1 MIPDVIIIGGGLS
14 GLSAAVKLSN
24 LGANVFLYEQNT
36 QLGGRTYSFFDKI
49 TGDVV
54 DNGQHLLVGAYH
66 NTIKYLKLIGTDSF
80 LNKQD
85 KPKLNF
91 YHPQHGFATFEIPG
105 LPKPFDLTTAM
116 LKFNALSFRERQKLL
131 KVGLALRKLNNIS
144 EQKLLNLTI
153 DEWLI
158 SLEQSEEIRRSF
170 WDPIVISVMN
180 ELPNRAS
187 ALLFARSIKKTFFGS
202 KDDAALL
209 TPVIGQTELYVS
221 GAESLLSKNKVKIF
235 NGMMVKNISVVNGS
249 VNGVEVDRKIKSK
262 YVISA
267 VPYFSLNKILPF
279 DVLRIHPFDKLRRF
293 QSVPIISINLWFGRE
308 VMDIDF
314 VGLIDKNLQWVFNK
328 HRIMCE
334 TSKLG
339 NYVTAVISGAYK
351 YIHLTKNE
359 LVDLA
364 VRDLAEVFPKVNSTT
379 LIHSLVIKEKRAT
392 FSATNEVES
401 FRPNNKTCIDHLFLA
416 GDWTN
421 TGLPATIE
429 GAVQSGFECAKL
441 IIEDGG

>member
-24 LGANVFLYEQNT
+24 LGANVFLYEQSA

-66 NTIKYLKLIGTDSF
+66 NTIQYLKLVGTDSF

-85 KPKLNF
+85 KPKLNIF
-91 YHPQHGFATFEIPG
+91 HPERGFAKFEISD
-105 LPKPFDLTTAM
+105 LPKPFDLTVAM
-116 LKFNALSFRERQKLL
+116 LKFNALSFRDRQKLL
-131 KVGLALRKLNNIS
+131 KVGLALRKLNHIS
-144 EQKLLNLTI
+144 EQKLLNKTI

-158 SLEQSEEIRRSF
+158 SLGQSEEIRRSF
-170 WDPIVISVMN
+170 WNPIVISVMN

-187 ALLFARSIKKTFFGS
+187 ALLFARSIKKTFLGS

-235 NGMMVKNISVVNGS
+235 YGRMVKHISVVNGRVS
-249 VNGVEVDRKIKSK
+249 GVEVDRKIKSK

-267 VPYFSLNKILPF
+267 VPYFSLNKILPP

-293 QSVPIISINLWFGRE
+293 KSVPIISINLWFGKE
-308 VMDIDF
+308 IMDIDF
-314 VGLIDKNLQWVFNK
+314 IGLIDKNLQWVFNK

-334 TSKLG
+334 TNKTG

-351 YIHLTKNE
+351 FIHLTKNE
-359 LVDLA
+359 LVDVA
-364 VRDLAEVFPKVNSTT
+364 VRDLAEVFPEINNTT
-379 LIHSLVIKEKRAT
+379 VKHSLVIKEKRAT
-392 FSATNEVES
+392 FSATNEAES
-401 FRPNNKTCIDHLFLA
+401 FRPTNKTCIDNFFLA

-441 IIEDGG
+441 IIEDAK